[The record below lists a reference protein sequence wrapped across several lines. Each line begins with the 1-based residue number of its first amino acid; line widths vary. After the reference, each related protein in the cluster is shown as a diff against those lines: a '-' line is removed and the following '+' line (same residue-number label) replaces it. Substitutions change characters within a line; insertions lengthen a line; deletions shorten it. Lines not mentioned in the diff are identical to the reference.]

1 MKNREIETYLH
12 DAVAHSVP
20 DVLEQV
26 VSGCERKREK
36 VIEMTSNKKHIKRW
50 AAVAA
55 AVVILALAGVGVGAG
70 AYYHVDSIIALDVN
84 PSVELKIN
92 RGERVLEANAKNGD
106 GELILKDMDLKNTDL
121 DVAVNAIIGSML
133 KNGFIDELQNSILIS
148 VEGENGEKCDSLKQ
162 KIAQEIDSLLR
173 SSSVDGSVLSQVVP
187 IDDEALRTLAEENGI
202 SLGKASLIQK
212 IIEKNPAL
220 KFEELAKMPINDLNL
235 LSESKNA
242 SLDNV
247 SVSGSASDKAYIG
260 EEKAKQAAFDRAGVK
275 AAGVSRLEVEL
286 DCENGAMVYEV
297 EFYSGGRE
305 YDVTV
310 DALTGKILFYDTEAD
325 KTPGRDD
332 DDKDDDR
339 NDDNDRDDDDYSA
352 SSRPDNGSGSN
363 VSSRPNG
370 GNGNSSAAR
379 PNDKD
384 DDDGNHNT
392 QTSSTAQAS
401 YIGAQKAKEIA
412 FRHAGVSAS
421 SAKKVE
427 AELEKGRNP
436 HYDISFIS
444 GNTEYDYEIDAVS
457 GKILDYEKE
466 YTHDG
471 NQSASSAAPS
481 KQLIGES
488 RAREIALKHAGLSQ
502 SAVRELECE
511 LDRDDGTVV
520 YEVSFKNGGFEY
532 QYDIDAYSGS
542 IRDFE
547 KEKDD

>member
-12 DAVAHSVP
+12 DAVTHSVP

-36 VIEMTSNKKHIKRW
+36 VIEMTSYKKHIKRW

-187 IDDEALRTLAEENGI
+187 IDDEALRKLAEENGI

-247 SVSGSASDKAYIG
+247 SVSGNASDKAYIG

-297 EFYSGGRE
+297 EFCSAGRK

-310 DALTGKILFYDTEAD
+310 DALTGKILFYDTEMGKAH
-325 KTPGRDD
+325 D
-332 DDKDDDR
+332 DDKDDER
-339 NDDNDRDDDDYSA
+339 DDGSDRDDDDYNAS
-352 SSRPDNGSGSN
+352 SSRPDNGSAGT

-370 GNGNSSAAR
+370 GNGNSGAVR

-384 DDDGNHNT
+384 NGHGNHNT

-401 YIGAQKAKEIA
+401 YIGAKKAKEIA
-412 FRHAGVSAS
+412 FGHAGVSAS
-421 SAKKVE
+421 TAKKVE

-444 GNTEYDYEIDAVS
+444 GNTEYDYEIDAVN

-471 NQSASSAAPS
+471 NQSASSAPS
-481 KQLIGES
+481 RQLIGEG

-511 LDRDDGTVV
+511 LDRDDGTAV

-532 QYDIDAYSGS
+532 QYDIDAHSGS

>member
-1 MKNREIETYLH
+1 MKNKEIEVYLH
-12 DAVAHSVP
+12 GAVSHSVP

-26 VSGCERKREK
+26 VSGCERKQEK
-36 VIEMTSNKKHIKRW
+36 VIEMTLNKKHIKRW

-55 AVVILALAGVGVGAG
+55 AVVILALAGVGAGAG
-70 AYYHVDSIIALDVN
+70 VYYQVDSIIALDVN

-92 RGERVLEANAKNGD
+92 RGERVLEASAKNGD

-148 VEGENGEKCDSLKQ
+148 VEGDNGEKCDSLKQ
-162 KIAQEIDSLLR
+162 KIAQAIDGFLR

-187 IDDEALRTLAEENGI
+187 LDDEELRSLADENGI

-212 IIEKNPAL
+212 IIEKNTAL

-260 EEKAKQAAFDRAGVK
+260 EEKAKQAAYDRAGVK
-275 AAGVSRLEVEL
+275 PADVSRLEVEL

-305 YDVTV
+305 YDITV
-310 DALTGKILFYDTEAD
+310 DALTGKILSFDLETDNTY
-325 KTPGRDD
+325 
-332 DDKDDDR
+332 DKDDDEK
-339 NDDNDRDDDDYSA
+339 DDAQEDDDDGYIA
-352 SSRPDNGSGSN
+352 SSRPDDGGN
-363 VSSRPNG
+363 VGSRPNG
-370 GNGNSSAAR
+370 VSGNGSAASSST
-379 PNDKD
+379 DKD
-384 DDDGNHNT
+384 VDDGNHI
-392 QTSSTAQAS
+392 AQAS
-401 YIGAQKAKEIA
+401 SSAQVSYIGVQKAREIA

-421 SAKKVE
+421 SAKKLEV
-427 AELEKGRNP
+427 ELEKGRNP

-444 GNTEYDYEIDAVS
+444 GNTEYDYEIDAVN

-466 YTHDG
+466 YTHEG
-471 NQSASSAAPS
+471 NQSVSSAPS
-481 KQLIGES
+481 KQMIGEN

-502 SAVRELECE
+502 SAVRKLECE
-511 LDRDDGTVV
+511 LDRDDGAVV
-520 YEVSFKNGGFEY
+520 YEVSFKNDGFEY
-532 QYDIDAYSGS
+532 QYEIDAYSGR

-547 KEKDD
+547 KEHDD

>member
-162 KIAQEIDSLLR
+162 KIAQAIDSLLR

-187 IDDEALRTLAEENGI
+187 IDDEALRKLAEENGI

-220 KFEELAKMPINDLNL
+220 EFEELAKMPINDLNL

-247 SVSGSASDKAYIG
+247 SVSGNASDKAYIG

-286 DCENGAMVYEV
+286 DCENGAMVYEI
-297 EFYSGGRE
+297 EFCSAGRK

-310 DALTGKILFYDTEAD
+310 DALTGKILFYDTEMGKAH
-325 KTPGRDD
+325 DD

-339 NDDNDRDDDDYSA
+339 DDGSDRDDDDYNA
-352 SSRPDNGSGSN
+352 SSRPGNGSN

-370 GNGNSSAAR
+370 GNGNSGAVR

-384 DDDGNHNT
+384 NGHDGNHNT

-401 YIGAQKAKEIA
+401 YIGAKKAKEIA
-412 FRHAGVSAS
+412 FGHAGVSAS
-421 SAKKVE
+421 SAMKVE
-427 AELEKGRNP
+427 VELEKGRNP

-444 GNTEYDYEIDAVS
+444 GNTEYDYEIDAVN

-466 YTHDG
+466 YTQEG

-488 RAREIALKHAGLSQ
+488 RAREIALKHARLSQ

-511 LDRDDGTVV
+511 LDRDDGTAV

-532 QYDIDAYSGS
+532 QFDIDAYSGS

>member
-148 VEGENGEKCDSLKQ
+148 VEGKNGEKCDSLKQ
-162 KIAQEIDSLLR
+162 KIAQAIDSLLR

-187 IDDEALRTLAEENGI
+187 IDDEALRKLAEENGI

-235 LSESKNA
+235 LSESIND

-247 SVSGSASDKAYIG
+247 SVSGNASDKAYIG
-260 EEKAKQAAFDRAGVK
+260 EEKAKQAAFDRAGIK
-275 AAGVSRLEVEL
+275 AAGVSRLEIEL
-286 DCENGAMVYEV
+286 DCENGAMVYEI
-297 EFYSGGRE
+297 EFCSVGRK

-310 DALTGKILFYDTEAD
+310 DALTGKILFYDTEMGKAHD
-325 KTPGRDD
+325 G

-339 NDDNDRDDDDYSA
+339 DDDNDRDDDDYNA
-352 SSRPDNGSGSN
+352 SSRPENGSAGN

-370 GNGNSSAAR
+370 GNGNSGAAR

-384 DDDGNHNT
+384 DGHGNHNT

-401 YIGAQKAKEIA
+401 YIGAKKAKEIA
-412 FRHAGVSAS
+412 FGHAGVSAS
-421 SAKKVE
+421 TAKKVE

-444 GNTEYDYEIDAVS
+444 GNTEYDYEIDAVN

-466 YTHDG
+466 NTHDG
-471 NQSASSAAPS
+471 NQSASSAPS
-481 KQLIGES
+481 RQLIGES
-488 RAREIALKHAGLSQ
+488 RAREIALKHARLSQ

-511 LDRDDGTVV
+511 LDRDDNTAV